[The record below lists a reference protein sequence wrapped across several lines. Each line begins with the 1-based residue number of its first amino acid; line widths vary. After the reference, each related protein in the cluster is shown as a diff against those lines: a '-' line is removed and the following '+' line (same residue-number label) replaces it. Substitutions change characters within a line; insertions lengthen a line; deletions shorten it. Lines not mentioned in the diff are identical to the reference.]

1 MLPCPVAILCCMLC
15 MCSCTYAIAHFAT
28 FPLPPALLHRPPSP
42 SMQSPTQAEHAA
54 FAELLAGPQ
63 EEAKSIARRRFP
75 VPRIVDCDQ
84 GGSQVSRPPAAG
96 TAAHAPHL
104 DNTWTPTPAQACIAM
119 PAF

>member
-1 MLPCPVAILCCMLC
+1 MCPCKCPCAR
-15 MCSCTYAIAHFAT
+15 FAT
-28 FPLPPALLHRPPSP
+28 FRLAPAFPAATHPH
-42 SMQSPTQAEHAA
+42 TQAEHAA

-104 DNTWTPTPAQACIAM
+104 DNTWTPTPAQACITM